1 MSETESLPV
10 KANKRGGRRV
20 TDLPPCDVCGE
31 KASGL
36 HYGVNSCEACKV
48 LDTVLLC
55 PSCQRYSPAR
65 SKEKPEHVISPCDI
79 INK

>member
-1 MSETESLPV
+1 MSETESHPV
-10 KANKRGGRRV
+10 KANKRGERRV

-48 LDTVLLC
+48 HDIVLCPVNVTVL
-55 PSCQRYSPAR
+55 QGEAFFN
-65 SKEKPEHVISPCDI
+65 KHDI
-79 INK
+79 LFFFVLN